1 MSKFDNL
8 TAAISQIDTDDWQH
22 VGQKMQKMLDSGD
35 LDSLRT
41 YVQGISDVV
50 FIKGCPRKVALA
62 LQQISQIL

>member
-1 MSKFDNL
+1 MSKFDDLN
-8 TAAISQIDTDDWQH
+8 TAIYKIDGDWYH
-22 VGQKMQKMLDSGD
+22 IGQKMQKMLDSGD